1 MANDTTE
8 FWAGQ
13 AGTEYHRRQD
23 VTAQANFNYFLRA
36 TSHTGLP
43 RRVLELGCGAGL
55 NMAVLREI
63 DPMVEVQGVD
73 VNADAL
79 RQASEYGRTY
89 RLSATDP
96 NLPAIVPSA
105 ELVITK
111 GLLIHIAPDD
121 LPAVYANLYTLS
133 DRYILIGEYYSP
145 TPQEIEYRG
154 QKGRLWKRDF
164 AGELLDAYADLKLM
178 DYGFHY
184 HREAYPQD
192 DISWFM
198 LRKMGKSEI
207 G

>member
-1 MANDTTE
+1 
-8 FWAGQ
+8 
-13 AGTEYHRRQD
+13 
-23 VTAQANFNYFLRA
+23 
-36 TSHTGLP
+36 
-43 RRVLELGCGAGL
+43 
-55 NMAVLREI
+55 
-63 DPMVEVQGVD
+63 MVEVQGVD

-79 RQASEYGRTY
+79 REASEHGRTY

-164 AGELLDAYADLKLM
+164 AGELLDAYADLRLV

-184 HREAYPQD
+184 HRDKYPQD
-192 DISWFM
+192 DITWF
-198 LRKMGKSEI
+198 LLGKLGKLGKSEL